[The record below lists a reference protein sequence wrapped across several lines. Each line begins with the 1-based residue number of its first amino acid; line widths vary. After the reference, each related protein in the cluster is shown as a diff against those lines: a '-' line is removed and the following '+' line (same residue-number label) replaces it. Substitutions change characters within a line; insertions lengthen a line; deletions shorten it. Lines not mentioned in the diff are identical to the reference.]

1 MPKLFAKEKKKVTIG
16 AGSIAFEVL
25 LWVFLLIPGIIFIF
39 MKKKAKKYLNELKT
53 QLVDCYALLNNIL
66 NQRIDTLKEIDKF
79 AKCSFSEI
87 SKNLPINEKGSLIEK
102 ASKEAKKLIGKN
114 PELKTQI
121 EINNNLKRELVSV
134 KASYNN
140 LVLRWNKEI
149 FLWPTKQIVAAKE
162 GYTTEVTYNVLDEI
176 KVNAKG
182 GLLE

>member
-1 MPKLFAKEKKKVTIG
+1 MTELFANEKKKVTIG

-25 LWVFLLIPGIIFIF
+25 LWVFFLIPGIIFIY

-53 QLVDCYALLNNIL
+53 QLDDCYALLNNIL
-66 NQRIDTLKEIDKF
+66 NQRIDTLNKIDSF

-87 SKNLPINEKGSLIEK
+87 SKDLPTNEKGLLIEK
-102 ASKEAKKLIGKN
+102 ASLEAKKLIDKN

-149 FLWPTKQIVAAKE
+149 CLWPTKKIVAAKD
-162 GYTTEVTYNVLDEI
+162 GYTTEPTYTVLDEL

>member
-1 MPKLFAKEKKKVTIG
+1 MLEFFAKEKKKVTIG

-25 LWVFLLIPGIIFIF
+25 LWVFFIIPGIIFMF

-53 QLVDCYALLNNIL
+53 QIDDCYALLNNIL
-66 NQRIDTLKEIDKF
+66 NQRIDTLNEVDRF
-79 AKCSFSEI
+79 AKWPFSEI
-87 SKNLPINEKGSLIEK
+87 SKDLPINEKGSLIEK
-102 ASKEAKKLIGKN
+102 ASREAKKLIDKN
-114 PELKTQI
+114 LELKTQI

-134 KASYNN
+134 KSNYNN
-140 LVLRWNKEI
+140 LVLRWNKEL

-162 GYTTEVTYNVLDEI
+162 GYTTEVTYTVLDEL

>member
-1 MPKLFAKEKKKVTIG
+1 MPEFFANEKKKVTIG

-39 MKKKAKKYLNELKT
+39 MKKKAKKHLNELKT
-53 QLVDCYALLNNIL
+53 QLDDCYALLNNIL
-66 NQRIDTLKEIDKF
+66 NQRIDTLNEIDSF

-87 SKNLPINEKGSLIEK
+87 SKDLPINEKGSLIEK
-102 ASKEAKKLIGKN
+102 ASVEAKKLIDKN

-134 KASYNN
+134 KASYNS

-162 GYTTEVTYNVLDEI
+162 AYTTEVTYSVLDEI

>member
-1 MPKLFAKEKKKVTIG
+1 MPELFANKKKKVTIG

-25 LWVFLLIPGIIFIF
+25 LWVFFLIPGIIFIF

-53 QLVDCYALLNNIL
+53 QLDDCYALLNDII
-66 NQRIDTLKEIDKF
+66 NQRIDTLHEIDSF

-87 SKNLPINEKGSLIEK
+87 SKDLPINEKGLLIEK
-102 ASKEAKKLIGKN
+102 AFKEAKKFIDEN
-114 PELKTQI
+114 PELKIQL
-121 EINNNLKRELVSV
+121 EINSNLKRELVSIR
-134 KASYNN
+134 ATYNN